1 MQAHAADAQAILAL
15 LKRRAMTVDQM
26 TVSLEMKK
34 EEIAGSLDQLL
45 QGKFIKSYAFNGEE
59 YFQAG

>member
-1 MQAHAADAQAILAL
+1 
-15 LKRRAMTVDQM
+15 MTVDQM